1 MGRKC
6 SWPKSTTVHLR
17 LHNIRR
23 IRKYLDRDSTEK
35 LIHTFITS
43 RLDYCNALLCGLPS
57 NAIAKLQRVQNAAV
71 RVLLRVPRYCHISP
85 LLRDLHWLP
94 VEFRINYK
102 IIILTFKII
111 HGTAP
116 KYLSELISFKSN
128 SHYGL
133 RSNNQLLLSPPK
145 VKTLATLGDRAFVA
159 AAPKLWNSLAPSLR
173 DISNYELFKQELKT
187 FLFRQAF

>member
-1 MGRKC
+1 M
-6 SWPKSTTVHLR
+6 
-17 LHNIRR
+17 
-23 IRKYLDRDSTEK
+23 
-35 LIHTFITS
+35 
-43 RLDYCNALLCGLPS
+43 
-57 NAIAKLQRVQNAAV
+57 QNAAV
-71 RVLLRVPRYCHISP
+71 RMLLLVTWYCHISP

-94 VEFRINYK
+94 VEFMIRINYK

-111 HGTAP
+111 YGTAP
-116 KYLSELISFKSN
+116 KYLSEFLSFKSN

-133 RSNNQLLLSPPK
+133 ISNNQLLLSPPK
-145 VKTLATLGDRAFVA
+145 VKTLATLGDRAFEA

>member
-1 MGRKC
+1 MPEFGAFC
-6 SWPKSTTVHLR
+6 PKFPR
-17 LHNIRR
+17 LGGGGCRPPGSYAYAERWGKTLLSVPVWCPIRGGMNFL
-23 IRKYLDRDSTEK
+23 YP
-35 LIHTFITS
+35 IHWCT
-43 RLDYCNALLCGLPS
+43 
-57 NAIAKLQRVQNAAV
+57 NAAV
-71 RVLLRVPRYCHISP
+71 RVLLRVPRYCHICP
-85 LLRDLHWLP
+85 LVRDLHWLP

-145 VKTLATLGDRAFVA
+145 VKTLVTLGDRAFVA

-187 FLFRQAF
+187 FLFRQAFWI